1 MEEQALTPLS
11 KRAERVLEYL
21 KDHRSITP
29 IEAFTECDCGSLS
42 TAIRELEEH
51 GYEIRTR
58 SESYKNVLGGETSYT
73 RYILV

>member
-1 MEEQALTPLS
+1 MEEQTLAPLS

-21 KDHRSITP
+21 KDHKSISP
-29 IEAFTECDCGSLS
+29 IEAFTECDCGALT

-51 GYEIRTR
+51 GYEILTR
-58 SESYKNVLGGETSYT
+58 AEKYKNSLGGETSYT